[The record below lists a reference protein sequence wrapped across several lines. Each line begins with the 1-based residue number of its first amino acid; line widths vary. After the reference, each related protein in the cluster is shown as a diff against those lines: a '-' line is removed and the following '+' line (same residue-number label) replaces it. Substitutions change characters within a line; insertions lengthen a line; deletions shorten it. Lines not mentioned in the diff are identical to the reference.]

1 MCLVRRKKAGVEET
15 RENRGIC
22 GAGLAFLLLFLDLQI
37 HPCDFY
43 LLQGILSD
51 TEYQE
56 RVPQT
61 TQLRVFCDALV
72 RWIVFIT
79 KVSDSGKML
88 ERYSCFRIERI
99 YRCLKS

>member
-1 MCLVRRKKAGVEET
+1 MWKQSHMWCWAG
-15 RENRGIC
+15 I
-22 GAGLAFLLLFLDLQI
+22 FLLFLDLQI

-43 LLQGILSD
+43 LLQGILND

-79 KVSDSGKML
+79 KVGDSG
-88 ERYSCFRIERI
+88 
-99 YRCLKS
+99 